1 MTNFAHKRVAEKEA
15 VERQSQE
22 IPSAVIRAQAM
33 DWGVTIDA
41 YLYDAARVGQR
52 YAAIVYG
59 DRSGAS
65 LDGMTVATPLLELVK
80 AHSGFKLMRT
90 PRGDHHFLIV
100 SELGAEG
107 HADDIHH

>member
-1 MTNFAHKRVAEKEA
+1 MTNFSHKRVAEKEA

-22 IPSAVIRAQAM
+22 IPGAVIRAQAM

-41 YLYDAARVGQR
+41 YLYNAARVGLR

-59 DRSGAS
+59 DKSGAS
-65 LDGMTVATPLLELVK
+65 LDGMTVATPPLELVT
-80 AHSGFKLMRT
+80 AQSGFKLMRT

-107 HADDIHH
+107 HHENI

>member
-1 MTNFAHKRVAEKEA
+1 MTNFSHKRVAEKEA

-22 IPSAVIRAQAM
+22 IPSAVIQAQAI

-59 DRSGAS
+59 DKSRAS
-65 LDGMTVATPLLELVK
+65 LDGMTVATPPLEIVK
-80 AHSGFKLMRT
+80 AQWGFKLMRT
-90 PRGDHHFLIV
+90 PGGDQHFLIV
-100 SELGAEG
+100 RELGVEG
-107 HADDIHH
+107 NSDDIQH